1 MLASSGNDRRVD
13 VWDMSNIG
21 AQQSAED
28 AEDGPPELLV
38 RVLLSQY
45 TFYFR
50 RGGGGVVQGK
60 GASCL
65 CFCTLSRFRVATG
78 AAQFVHGGHCAKIS
92 DFSWSGNEDW
102 MIASVAEDNVL
113 QIWQMAEHIYD
124 DEAGD
129 GGVADADLE

>member
-1 MLASSGNDRRVD
+1 MCCRACTHSTSRGCFKEKV
-13 VWDMSNIG
+13 
-21 AQQSAED
+21 
-28 AEDGPPELLV
+28 PPVCAFALPHL
-38 RVLLSQY
+38 
-45 TFYFR
+45 FR
-50 RGGGGVVQGK
+50 I
-60 GASCL
+60 
-65 CFCTLSRFRVATG
+65 ATG